1 MLFEEFARI
10 FCMLR
15 RCENRIEGAL
25 IKCKPQKVAGNFV
38 I

>member
-1 MLFEEFARI
+1 MDAIWRI
-10 FCMLR
+10 SCTLR
-15 RCENRIEGAL
+15 RRENRIEDAL